1 MALLDRLKEELAIQ
15 KQLFFLALA
24 IMFGLTGW
32 VVVNVDKHW
41 TVLAASSLA
50 VVFSG
55 VFGFSRYKR
64 MNQLLEEIENA

>member
-1 MALLDRLKEELAIQ
+1 LDRLREELAIQ
-15 KQLFFLALA
+15 KQLFFAALA

-32 VVVNVDKHW
+32 IVVNADRYW
-41 TVLAASSLA
+41 LVLAAGALA

-55 VFGFSRYKR
+55 VFGYSRYKR